1 MKNNMLNKLKSDY
14 EELEIRPSSE
24 LWSRLDEK
32 LSKTPEKVKEKP
44 FQWWKYAAVLL
55 IFVSVG
61 AGFYF
66 NTNKSA
72 FNYKETDYMV
82 KKGLEKT
89 VSPINPEF
97 QNQGSYKKPQVI
109 PVKSTDVHVALK
121 DEKKETNST
130 LNTKKKAKVPET
142 VISEVEIQQ
151 FVLSKPEKIEIAPA
165 KIDSHTPV
173 IVQNKTTKPV
183 YINSNELLLGREF
196 DKTRESSQKNDI
208 KFGIF
213 NFEKPKPK
221 VENVTVLGVTVYVDS
236 K

>member
-1 MKNNMLNKLKSDY
+1 MLNKLKSDY
-14 EELEIRPSSE
+14 EELEIKPSSH
-24 LWSRLDEK
+24 LWSRLDNMLDK
-32 LSKTPEKVKEKP
+32 KPEKDLNKP
-44 FQWWKYAAVLL
+44 FEWWKYAAVLFL
-55 IFVSVG
+55 FVSIG
-61 AGFYF
+61 AVFYF
-66 NTNKSA
+66 NTGKRS

-82 KKGLEKT
+82 KKGLENT
-89 VSPINPEF
+89 VNPINPEF
-97 QNQGSYKKPQVI
+97 QNQGNYKELQVI
-109 PVKSTDVHVALK
+109 PVKSTDVHVAVK
-121 DEKKETNST
+121 DEKKDTNSI
-130 LNTKKKAKVPET
+130 LNIKKEEKVPET
-142 VISEVEIQQ
+142 GISKVEIQP
-151 FVLSKPEKIEIAPA
+151 FALSKPEKIDIAPA

-221 VENVTVLGVTVYVDS
+221 VENVTVLGVTVYVDP